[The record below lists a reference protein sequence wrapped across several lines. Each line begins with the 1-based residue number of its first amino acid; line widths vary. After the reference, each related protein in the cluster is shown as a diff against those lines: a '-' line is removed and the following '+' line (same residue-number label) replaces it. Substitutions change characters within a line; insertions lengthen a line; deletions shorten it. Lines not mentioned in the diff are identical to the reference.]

1 MKWLQIAILAVLV
14 TGPGRQFAAAQ
25 TKVVK
30 VKEVPVS
37 AITSVDG
44 GALYTH
50 YCSVCHG
57 VEGKGNGPA
66 AVALKNTP
74 TDLTQIA
81 RKNGGKYPVLA
92 VQQAI
97 KNTDGIAAHGIPGM
111 PVWGVLLVS
120 SADDRARG
128 VLRINN
134 LTSYIE
140 GLQR

>member
-1 MKWLQIAILAVLV
+1 MKWLQIAILTVLV

-25 TKVVK
+25 TTV
-30 VKEVPVS
+30 VKEVPAS

-44 GALYTH
+44 GELFAH

-81 RKNGGKYPVLA
+81 RKNGGKYPTLA

-97 KNTDGIAAHGIPGM
+97 KNSDGIAAHGIPGM
-111 PVWGVLLVS
+111 PVWGVLLAS